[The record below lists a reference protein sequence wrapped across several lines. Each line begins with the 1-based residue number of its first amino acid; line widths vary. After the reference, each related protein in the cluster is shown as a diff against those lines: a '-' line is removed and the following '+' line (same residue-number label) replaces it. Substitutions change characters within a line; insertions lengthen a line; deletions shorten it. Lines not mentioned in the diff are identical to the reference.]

1 MDLIINPHV
10 TVFKILHTYISPPA
24 FCLTQVSTKLSS
36 AKASSMRSYKFF
48 LVAIILAREVN
59 AQKSVLA
66 VKPTLNASQAMT
78 LNYVRLGEEVGIGF
92 KHEKLL
98 SWGDQYCCRV

>member
-10 TVFKILHTYISPPA
+10 TVFNILHTYISPPA
-24 FCLTQVSTKLSS
+24 FCLTQVSIKLQS
-36 AKASSMRSYKFF
+36 AKASSMPSYKFF
-48 LVAIILAREVN
+48 LAAILLAREAY

-66 VKPTLNASQAMT
+66 VKPSLNASQAMT

-92 KHEKLL
+92 EHKTLL
-98 SWGDQYCCRV
+98 SWGD